1 MFLQYLKKDV
11 TDEVVFVHADR
22 HQRFLQVDFNTLDV
36 KVSYKMTL
44 SLMTGMIKHSQSTQR
59 NEW

>member
-36 KVSYKMTL
+36 KVSYKVTL
-44 SLMTGMIKHSQSTQR
+44 SLMTGMIKHSQST
-59 NEW
+59 